1 MKTLASLKYLRT
13 FAPLLTKSTSDK
25 EVLERWQS
33 GRLRRSWK
41 PLYCEVPGVR
51 IPVSP
56 LESSF
61 WAAFLFLWRATPPM
75 SWNENGSV
83 FLVFIEFFER
93 RDARVVEEARL
104 ESVYTPK
111 VYRGFESR
119 SLRWTCWTEMVSK
132 RTKSYKSMICGFF
145 YCPKVL
151 LPRLQKYGK
160 RQSFVTKSLPI
171 PRRTKTVTI
180 CP

>member
-41 PLYCEVPGVR
+41 PLYREVPGVR

-56 LESSF
+56 LKSSF

-119 SLRWTCWTEMVSK
+119 SLRWIWNLVKTSRSLAKSSFHRSK
-132 RTKSYKSMICGFF
+132 CLVFLVLFSCISFSFLYICARYFF
-145 YCPKVL
+145 WDITYL
-151 LPRLQKYGK
+151 
-160 RQSFVTKSLPI
+160 
-171 PRRTKTVTI
+171 
-180 CP
+180 

>member
-1 MKTLASLKYLRT
+1 MMFVIFFVKTLVSLKYIRT

-56 LESSF
+56 LESSCS
-61 WAAFLFLWRATPPM
+61 AAFLFLWRVMTPIFWNGNGVFPM
-75 SWNENGSV
+75 
-83 FLVFIEFFER
+83 FLLSFER

-119 SLRWTCWTEMVSK
+119 SLRRIWNHFML
-132 RTKSYKSMICGFF
+132 CG
-145 YCPKVL
+145 VL
-151 LPRLQKYGK
+151 
-160 RQSFVTKSLPI
+160 FVCFSIMYLSEF
-171 PRRTKTVTI
+171 
-180 CP
+180 